1 MDYIAN
7 VEFDPVLHQPVRTRL
22 VAYLATRGEATFTE
36 LKQALETTDGNLD
49 AHVKKL
55 VAAKYL
61 KPRKE
66 SGEVRAQT
74 TYRLTPAGHNAFQQY
89 VDDLQRLL
97 RFAPG
102 GG

>member
-1 MDYIAN
+1 MDYIAD
-7 VEFDPVLHQPVRTRL
+7 VELDPVLHQPVRTRL

-36 LKQALETTDGNLD
+36 LKQALDTTDGNLD

-55 VAAKYL
+55 VAANYL

-74 TYRLTPAGHNAFQQY
+74 TYRLTAAGRNAFQQY
-89 VDDLQRLL
+89 VDGLQRLL
-97 RFAPG
+97 HFPG
-102 GG
+102 R